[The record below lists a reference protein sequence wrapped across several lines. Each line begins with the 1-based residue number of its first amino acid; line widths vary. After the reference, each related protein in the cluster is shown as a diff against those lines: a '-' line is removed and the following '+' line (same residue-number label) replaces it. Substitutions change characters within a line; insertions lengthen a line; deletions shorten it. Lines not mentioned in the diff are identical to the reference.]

1 MGNYNKVD
9 TIDGYIRLDC
19 LELGPAGPLN
29 CYSHCHGLSTML
41 LKPRV
46 LYT

>member
-1 MGNYNKVD
+1 MD
-9 TIDGYIRLDC
+9 IIDGYIRLNY

-29 CYSHCHGLSTML
+29 YYSYYYRLSTML

>member
-9 TIDGYIRLDC
+9 IIDRYIRLNY
-19 LELGPAGPLN
+19 LELGPTGPLN
-29 CYSHCHGLSTML
+29 YYSHYYRLSTIL

-46 LYT
+46 LYI